1 MEHQWVVALV
11 LLAYHVRVLQE
22 RQASVAMAICYR
34 SLLIHLDFRGIIQ
47 WKQQPVFNTHTH
59 THTHTHKQTNKN
71 NKNSLQQIR
80 LPAFW
85 NNTKRG

>member
-59 THTHTHKQTNKN
+59 THTQTNKQ
-71 NKNSLQQIR
+71 KQQELTATNS
-80 LPAFW
+80 PASVL
-85 NNTKRG
+85 KQH